1 MFFLATIRNFWF
13 PDLYYLCK
21 PDHVPFMATVVRF
34 FGSLNYPKV
43 SKSVTGLTEGPGS
56 VNERKALTQFPH
68 PQPHHSEGSPEWA
81 GLGPPGAG

>member
-1 MFFLATIRNFWF
+1 MNPHRSHPFLDLLLGEIMNPTIS
-13 PDLYYLCK
+13 
-21 PDHVPFMATVVRF
+21 ATVVRF
-34 FGSLNYPKV
+34 FGSLNYPKF

-56 VNERKALTQFPH
+56 VNERKPLAQFPH